1 MNQDIVTLIS
11 ASLRDCPKIS
21 NQTLEN
27 LKNDPQFQEIESLL
41 PTVPSPTQILKDLA
55 TMVKRKLKVDIIK
68 IKDVSSWT
76 WASDLSDGYAIQNRI
91 ITTESA
97 DSSGLG
103 AIAIDSNGDLKVSPA
118 MALLCTSHGFDI
130 NNEWNDLQGKA
141 GAFSVRQSFI
151 KLEKT
156 LKPHASNYGA
166 CLLIYRESQ
175 VKITDLWVK
184 AIKSL
189 GLKEKHIFSCKALR
203 ADDTDRAMIAH
214 VRNHID
220 QLKATYT
227 DGKPHSKSCNEDDK
241 GLTELHNLM
250 ESLGLLDEQT
260 DTLFNDIKSNIDSRL
275 AQLSEN
281 VSNEKLVIPNE
292 FYEKLI
298 TGETDDCKIVAGSFS
313 VSLESGWSIDT
324 DTCTLVS
331 ENGDTYKLRKNASL
345 TIQSEN
351 EKTTVIKMKD
361 LLNSQNDSDVDEVD
375 EIQNGSEI
383 DSESDSNETDTQ
395 DHVEAQND
403 SEVDSESDSALDD
416 EFDNSDDD
424 DDEFDNSDDDDDDD
438 EFDEW
443 LNTDD
448 DDGDDWFEEDLQQ
461 IRQPLTVD
469 SDEKNL
475 LDNLANEI
483 YDWIIEQDDEKCEK
497 SELEQKFPLRGIEYA
512 IQSDLLEVSSCN
524 KYYQSAL

>member
-55 TMVKRKLKVDIIK
+55 TVVKRKLKVDIIK

-76 WASDLSDGYAIQNRI
+76 WASDLSDGYAVQNRV

-103 AIAIDSNGDLKVSPA
+103 AIAIDSSGDLKVSPA
-118 MALLCTSHGFDI
+118 MTLLCTSNGFDI
-130 NNEWNDLQGKA
+130 HNEWNELQGKA

-156 LKPHASNYGA
+156 LKPHASSYGA

-175 VKITDLWVK
+175 VKMTDLWVR

-203 ADDTDRAMIAH
+203 ADDTDKAMIAH
-214 VRNHID
+214 VRSHID

-227 DGKPHSKSCNEDDK
+227 DGKPHSKSCNDDDK
-241 GLTELHNLM
+241 GLIELHELM
-250 ESLGLLDEQT
+250 DSLGLLDEKT
-260 DTLFNDIKSNIDSRL
+260 DVLFNDIKSNIDSRL

-281 VSNEKLVIPNE
+281 VSNEKIVIPNE

-298 TGETDDCKIVAGSFS
+298 TGETEDCKIVAGSFS
-313 VSLESGWSIDT
+313 MTLDSGWSIDT

-345 TIQSEN
+345 TIESSDE
-351 EKTTVIKMKD
+351 TTVIKMKD
-361 LLNSQNDSDVDEVD
+361 LLKNNKHSNVDPESGSDGADAQEPDEV
-375 EIQNGSEI
+375 QN
-383 DSESDSNETDTQ
+383 DSESDPDE
-395 DHVEAQND
+395 VQND
-403 SEVDSESDSALDD
+403 SEI
-416 EFDNSDDD
+416 

-438 EFDEW
+438 GDDDDDDDDDDEW
-443 LNTDD
+443 LNTDND
-448 DDGDDWFEEDLQQ
+448 DDDDDWFEEDLQQ
-461 IRQPLTVD
+461 IREPIPTVNN
-469 SDEKNL
+469 DEKGM

-483 YDWIIEQDDEKCEK
+483 YDWIIEQDDEKCLKEK
-497 SELEQKFPLRGIEYA
+497 LEQKFPLRGIEYA
-512 IQSDLLEVSSCN
+512 IQSDLLEVTSCD